1 MKKRV
6 RNRARRTPKHMKVD
20 IGGVLVDVT
29 VQHSWSDKEG
39 NRWAVFSVARQPHL
53 NVESDA

>member
-1 MKKRV
+1 
-6 RNRARRTPKHMKVD
+6 MKVD

>member
-1 MKKRV
+1 
-6 RNRARRTPKHMKVD
+6 MKVD

-29 VQHSWSDKEG
+29 VRHSWVDREG
-39 NRWAVFSVARQPHL
+39 ERWAFFTIARQPHL